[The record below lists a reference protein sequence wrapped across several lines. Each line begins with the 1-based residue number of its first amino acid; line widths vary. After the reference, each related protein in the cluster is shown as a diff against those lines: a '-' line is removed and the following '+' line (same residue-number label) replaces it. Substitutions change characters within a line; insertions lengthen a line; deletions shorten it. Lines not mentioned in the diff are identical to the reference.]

1 MDPVIKREIL
11 LDNYQNPANR
21 GLVEDES
28 YMSTVEARSSFTS
41 EVSGDK
47 SDTAETDE
55 TDNKMIPIIEN
66 KSNFLNL
73 IFNTF

>member
-1 MDPVIKREIL
+1 
-11 LDNYQNPANR
+11 
-21 GLVEDES
+21 
-28 YMSTVEARSSFTS
+28 MSTVEARSSFTS